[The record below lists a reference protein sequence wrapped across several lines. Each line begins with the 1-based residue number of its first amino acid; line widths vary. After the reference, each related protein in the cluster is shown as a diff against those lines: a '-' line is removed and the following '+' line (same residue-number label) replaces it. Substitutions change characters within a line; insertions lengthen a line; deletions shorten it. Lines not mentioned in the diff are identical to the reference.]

1 MEENAELNKKK
12 LSLKVMSY
20 NRFLMIRYTTAL
32 FFFSNLYWLVFL
44 LYQKSSGF
52 IIPLLLLGS
61 SLLPIVEQ
69 VKLYREP
76 TSNAPLTKKYYQIQL
91 GANFVLITTSL
102 TPIFKELFFFMNQDK
117 DGRLSI
123 IFILLVGI
131 ILSLIML
138 QRLTKIQ
145 QNQDKQ
151 YDRVKKYEKLLGI

>member
-1 MEENAELNKKK
+1 MENTAELNKKK
-12 LSLKVMSY
+12 MSLKVMAY

-52 IIPLLLLGS
+52 MIPLLLLGT

-76 TSNAPLTKKYYQIQL
+76 TNKAPLTKKYYQIQL
-91 GANFVLITTSL
+91 GANLVLMMISF
-102 TPIFKELFFFMNQDK
+102 TPLFKELFFFMNQDK
-117 DGRLSI
+117 GGKFSI
-123 IFILLVGI
+123 IFILLVGM
-131 ILSLIML
+131 ILCLLIL
-138 QRLTKIQ
+138 QRLNQIKH
-145 QNQDKQ
+145 NQDKQ

>member
-1 MEENAELNKKK
+1 MEESVELNKKK

-20 NRFLMIRYTTAL
+20 NRFLMIRYTTAV
-32 FFFSNLYWLVFL
+32 FFFSNLYWMVFL

-61 SLLPIVEQ
+61 SLLPIIEQ
-69 VKLYREP
+69 IKLYREP
-76 TSNAPLTKKYYQIQL
+76 TSNAPLTKIYYKIQL
-91 GANFVLITTSL
+91 GANFVLITTSF

-117 DGRLSI
+117 GGKLSA
-123 IFILLVGI
+123 IFILLVGV

>member
-117 DGRLSI
+117 DGRLST